1 MRASV
6 RNGTRRKA
14 ADTHTPDRLFSS
26 KTCCQSMKEEKER
39 EKKRKEKGL
48 SATRKEAITFL
59 LFDEV
64 EQVASPAIMYF
75 S

>member
-1 MRASV
+1 
-6 RNGTRRKA
+6 
-14 ADTHTPDRLFSS
+14 
-26 KTCCQSMKEEKER
+26 MKEEKER
-39 EKKRKEKGL
+39 ERKRKEKGL

-64 EQVASPAIMYF
+64 EQVGSPAIMYF